1 MRWAGHWNLTGER
14 RGVCRVF
21 AGEDLREG
29 DHLEDRDADGR
40 ISTWTFKKWDGEAQT
55 GLICLRVGTGGGCL

>member
-29 DHLEDRDADGR
+29 T
-40 ISTWTFKKWDGEAQT
+40 TWKTEMQMEGYQRGPSRSGMERHRLD
-55 GLICLRVGTGGGCL
+55 